1 MKRNIM
7 GHVSPTEIILLT
19 ENDGKLT
26 VETVNHHR
34 SISCNSMSEAMDYYK
49 EMVYKITTKER
60 EVI

>member
-7 GHVSPTEIILLT
+7 GHITPTEIILLT

-26 VETVNHHR
+26 VETVNNYKA
-34 SISCNSMSEAMDYYK
+34 IACDSMAEAMSYYK